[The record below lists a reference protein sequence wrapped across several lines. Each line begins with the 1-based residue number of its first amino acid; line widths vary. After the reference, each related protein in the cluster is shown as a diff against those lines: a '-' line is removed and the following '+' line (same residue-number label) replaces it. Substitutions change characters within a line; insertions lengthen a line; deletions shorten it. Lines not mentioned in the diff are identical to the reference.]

1 MRPTFGSAMRPH
13 PLTALLL
20 VAALAGF
27 AFAAVSTYDFVAHLD
42 RQVHG
47 IHCSFLPGIGQAEAA
62 GTGCHVTLMSPYSS
76 VFRSSVWGG
85 IPISLPAMSVF
96 CFLAFWAL
104 WLVLRDKQR
113 DPVATGFALAATV
126 LPLIASAV
134 MAYISL
140 SQLGAACKLCIG
152 IYVSSAVCFL
162 SALLLWN
169 RARNTRPLSATYGDT
184 NEGIAPT
191 SAPLSMGV
199 LGFAFGLGVL
209 FVVVPVTTYALSAP
223 DFDRYVGSCGQLSHA
238 PDPQL
243 LVALGPQD
251 RPNAM
256 IEVLDP
262 LCPSCRGFET
272 RFADMPVHEEISR
285 KALLF
290 PLDNT
295 CNWMVSDAIHP
306 GACAIS
312 EAMLCA
318 GDNAEQVMEWAFSE
332 QENITAATKADPKAA
347 ARLAVARFPE
357 LARCIGMPAVRAKL
371 NLVLR
376 FAVKNRLQVLTP
388 QVFVGG
394 LRLCD
399 EDTDLGLDYA
409 LPRLVE
415 RARTNPPTL
424 TPMEPARIPPPP
436 PSAPRVRAAPPAA
449 TAAPKAEP
457 APAAQAPA
465 EPAAEPTAAPAAEP
479 EPPDESPLAEPP
491 PAPEPSAPAPAA
503 APPEQ
508 EAVP

>member
-1 MRPTFGSAMRPH
+1 MRPH

-27 AFAAVSTYDFVAHLD
+27 AFASVSTYDFVAHLD

-47 IHCSFLPGIGQAEAA
+47 IHCSFLPGIGATEA
-62 GTGCHVTLMSPYSS
+62 GNTGCHVTLMSPYSS
-76 VFRSSVWGG
+76 MFRSSVWGG

-96 CFLAFWAL
+96 CFIAFWAL

-113 DPVATGFALAATV
+113 DPVATGFALAATL

-152 IYVSSAVCFL
+152 IYISSAVSFL
-162 SALLLWN
+162 AALLLWN
-169 RARNTRPLSATYGDT
+169 RARNTRPLSVSYGDE
-184 NEGIAPT
+184 NERVAPT
-191 SAPLSMGV
+191 SQPLSLGV
-199 LGFAFGLGVL
+199 LGLAFGLGVL
-209 FVVVPVTTYALSAP
+209 FVVIPVTTYALSAP
-223 DFDRYVGSCGQLSHA
+223 DFERYVGSCGQLSHA

-251 RPNAM
+251 RPNTM

-272 RFADMPVHEEISR
+272 RFADMPVHEQISR

-318 GDNAEQVMEWAFSE
+318 GSNAEQVMTWAFSE
-332 QENITAATKADPKAA
+332 QENITSATKADPKAA
-347 ARLAVARFPE
+347 ARLVGARFPE
-357 LARCIGMPAVRAKL
+357 LARCVGTPSVRARL

-415 RARTNPPTL
+415 RARTNPPALAPT
-424 TPMEPARIPPPP
+424 EPARIPPPP
-436 PSAPRVRAAPPAA
+436 APRVRTAPPAH
-449 TAAPKAEP
+449 AA
-457 APAAQAPA
+457 APAAQGAASPVHAAQPAAAPAAA
-465 EPAAEPTAAPAAEP
+465 EPAAAEPAAAEPAAPA
-479 EPPDESPLAEPP
+479 DSPLADPP
-491 PAPEPSAPAPAA
+491 PAPEPSAPTPAPTPSAPEA
-503 APPEQ
+503 AP
-508 EAVP
+508 

>member
-1 MRPTFGSAMRPH
+1 MRPH

-27 AFAAVSTYDFVAHLD
+27 AFASVSTYDFVAHLD

-47 IHCSFLPGIGQAEAA
+47 IHCSFLPGLGATEA
-62 GTGCHVTLMSPYSS
+62 GNTGCHVTMMSPYSS

-113 DPVATGFALAATV
+113 DPVATGFALAATT
-126 LPLIASAV
+126 LPLVASAV
-134 MAYISL
+134 MAYISM

-152 IYVSSAVCFL
+152 IYISSAVCFL
-162 SALLLWN
+162 AALLLWN
-169 RARNTRPLSATYGDT
+169 RARNTRPLAVSYGDE
-184 NEGIAPT
+184 NDPVVPA
-191 SAPLSMGV
+191 SAPLSLGV

-209 FVVVPVTTYALSAP
+209 FVVIPVTTYALSAP
-223 DFDRYVGSCGQLSHA
+223 DFDHYAGSCGQLSHA

-251 RPNAM
+251 RPTAM

-272 RFADMPVHEEISR
+272 RFSDMPVHEQISR

-318 GDNAEQVMEWAFSE
+318 GSNAEQVMTWAFSE
-332 QENITAATKADPKAA
+332 QENITTATKADPKAA
-347 ARLAVARFPE
+347 ARLVSARFPD
-357 LARCIGMPAVRAKL
+357 LARCVGTPSVRARL

-394 LRLCD
+394 MRLCD

-415 RARTNPPTL
+415 RARTNPPSL
-424 TPMEPARIPPPP
+424 APMEPARIPPPP
-436 PSAPRVRAAPPAA
+436 PAPRVRTAPPVHAAA
-449 TAAPKAEP
+449 TEP
-457 APAAQAPA
+457 APAQPAQPATEPAAA
-465 EPAAEPTAAPAAEP
+465 EPAAVPAAPA
-479 EPPDESPLAEPP
+479 DSPLAEPP
-491 PAPEPSAPAPAA
+491 PAPEPSAAPAA
-503 APPEQ
+503 PSAEEAAP
-508 EAVP
+508 